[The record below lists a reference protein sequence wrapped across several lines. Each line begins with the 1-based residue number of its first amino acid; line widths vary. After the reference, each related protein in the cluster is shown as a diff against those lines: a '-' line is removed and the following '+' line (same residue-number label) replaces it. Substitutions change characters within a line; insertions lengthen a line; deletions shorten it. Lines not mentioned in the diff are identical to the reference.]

1 MLLVCSSC
9 VYLHSGAPGEVWLAL
24 SNLAAHVYSRGR
36 ADKGGLWCWLNLSPG
51 SLIPV
56 SSGVRAWSGGT
67 DPWTDRSH
75 GEGLPP
81 LQTVAAASGAQGE
94 GVLGF
99 GELMWRDVGSP
110 FGRERRKELHVARR
124 WEEVGVRGL

>member
-1 MLLVCSSC
+1 M
-9 VYLHSGAPGEVWLAL
+9 
-24 SNLAAHVYSRGR
+24 
-36 ADKGGLWCWLNLSPG
+36 
-51 SLIPV
+51 

>member
-1 MLLVCSSC
+1 MLTKR
-9 VYLHSGAPGEVWLAL
+9 E
-24 SNLAAHVYSRGR
+24 NKENGR
-36 ADKGGLWCWLNLSPG
+36 PY
-51 SLIPV
+51 
-56 SSGVRAWSGGT
+56 
-67 DPWTDRSH
+67 
-75 GEGLPP
+75 P

-99 GELMWRDVGSP
+99 GELMWRDAGSP